1 MTQRSSQLVLGWRQ
15 EQQEVVE
22 EVVVVVVEPQKLQ
35 TLGQVE
41 VVAKTLDLVVAGA
54 ESGPCHQN

>member
-15 EQQEVVE
+15 EQQVVVE
-22 EVVVVVVEPQKLQ
+22 EVVVVVEPQKLQ

-54 ESGPCHQN
+54 ESGPRHQN